1 MVNFERIRQWIENW
15 FRKHG
20 QFDDGSGNHEQEHR
34 NLEKGIK
41 EAKKW
46 QDIKDALD
54 NFGISYWT
62 HEQAAD
68 MYEEMIEEFLLDWAP

>member
-1 MVNFERIRQWIENW
+1 MVNFERIRQWIENY

-20 QFDDGSGNHEQEHR
+20 QFDDGYGNYEQENR

-54 NFGISYWT
+54 DLGLHYWS

-68 MYEEMIEEFLLDWAP
+68 MYEEMIEDLLLGEAP